1 MINRERLAYLVKSAV
16 ERTASQDELQ
26 ELIDMLKNDTGEIAV
41 ETETLLKEN
50 KITERKELSAASINT
65 MATAVLRLDG
75 GVEKPVIKVINLWKK
90 VAAAASIMVMLGAGS
105 YFLIFNN
112 PKQNIIAETIITEP
126 QDILAPQNI
135 RAKITLSDSTTVTID
150 SVSTG
155 MLATQGNVNIIKT
168 SKGGI
173 AYQSTVDSRQSK
185 IAYNTVYN
193 SRGSNILSLT
203 LNDGTRLWLNSES
216 SVRFPV
222 AFIGNER
229 KVIVTGEVYFEVV
242 KSSKKFLVDANGT
255 LTEVLGTHFNINAYR
270 DKALVKITLL
280 EGRVKVT
287 SSNNQSAIIRPLQQV
302 EVENSSTIRVIGGI
316 NPEEVMAWKNGSFQ
330 YKDADIEFI
339 MKDLMRWYDIEVA
352 YEGVKPAGHYAGV
365 ISRNTNLSEVL
376 KMLEMSGVK
385 TKIKDRKIIVMQ

>member
-1 MINRERLAYLVKSAV
+1 MINRERLAYLVKNAV
-16 ERTASQDELQ
+16 EKTASQDELQ
-26 ELIDMLKNDTGEIAV
+26 ELIDMLKNDTGEIAW

-50 KITERKELSAASINT
+50 KTTERKELSTASIDI
-65 MATAVLRLDG
+65 MAMAILRLDG

-90 VAAAASIMVMLGAGS
+90 VAVSASIILMLGAGS
-105 YFLIFNN
+105 YFLIFKS
-112 PKQNIIAETIITEP
+112 PKQNKIAETIITAP

-135 RAKITLSDSTTVTID
+135 RAKITLSDSSTVIID

-155 MLATQGNVNIIKT
+155 MLAIQGNVNIIKS

-173 AYQSTVDSRQSK
+173 AYQSTADNRQSK
-185 IAYNTVYN
+185 IEYNTVYN

-203 LNDGTRLWLNSES
+203 LNDGSRLWLNSES
-216 SVRFPV
+216 SVTFPV
-222 AFIGNER
+222 AFLGNER
-229 KVIVTGEVYFEVV
+229 KVIITGEVYFEVV

-255 LTEVLGTHFNINAYR
+255 LTEVLGTHFNINAYK
-270 DKALVKITLL
+270 DKARVKITLL
-280 EGRVKVT
+280 EGRVKV
-287 SSNNQSAIIRPLQQV
+287 SSNNQAAIISPLQQV

-316 NPEEVMAWKNGSFQ
+316 NPEEIMAWKNGSFQ

-352 YEGVKPAGHYAGV
+352 YEGIKPAGHYAGV

>member
-1 MINRERLAYLVKSAV
+1 
-16 ERTASQDELQ
+16 
-26 ELIDMLKNDTGEIAV
+26 
-41 ETETLLKEN
+41 
-50 KITERKELSAASINT
+50 
-65 MATAVLRLDG
+65 
-75 GVEKPVIKVINLWKK
+75 
-90 VAAAASIMVMLGAGS
+90 
-105 YFLIFNN
+105 
-112 PKQNIIAETIITEP
+112 
-126 QDILAPQNI
+126 
-135 RAKITLSDSTTVTID
+135 
-150 SVSTG
+150 
-155 MLATQGNVNIIKT
+155 LATQGNVNIIKT

-216 SVRFPV
+216 SVKFPV

-242 KSSKKFLVDANGT
+242 KSSKKFLVDANGA

-376 KMLEMSGVK
+376 KMLELSGVK